1 MRYGLVSRE
10 QAEDGYG
17 VVLTADNQ
25 PDVSRDRDEARRY
38 AKEKRGAAPRFDFG
52 YTPPE
57 RLEAAE

>member
-10 QAEDGYG
+10 QAETAYG

-25 PDVSRDRDEARRY
+25 PDLAATETLRAA
-38 AKEKRGAAPRFDFG
+38 AKEKRGEVPPFDFG

-57 RLEAAE
+57 RQAAE